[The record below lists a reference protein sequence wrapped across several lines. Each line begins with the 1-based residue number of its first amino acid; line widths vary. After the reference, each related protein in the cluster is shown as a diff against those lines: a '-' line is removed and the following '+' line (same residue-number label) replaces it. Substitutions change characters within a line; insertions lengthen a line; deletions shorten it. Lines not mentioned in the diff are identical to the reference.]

1 MSPSGETRESDA
13 VQADRKLKHALSA
26 WDISFLVVGAMIGS
40 GWLFGALGGA
50 YTAGPAAVI
59 SWLLAGTLMLFVA
72 VVYAE
77 LGGMLPKSG
86 GIVRYPQYAFG
97 GLASFLFS
105 WAYLL
110 SAISVAP
117 SEAIAVV
124 TYMASYVPQFL
135 TSSGVLS
142 AEGLV
147 VGLLL
152 MVIFF
157 AINWYGVKVLGDINT
172 GAGVWKLAIPSL
184 TFLLLLF
191 LAFHPSN
198 FTSLRGGFAP
208 YGWSAVLVAIPTQ
221 GIAYSYLGFRQ
232 GIDFSGEA
240 KEPRDVVKGT
250 IVGFLI
256 TVAVYIMLQVSF
268 VGAINWGSLRVSPG
282 DWEALYGLLRSGP
295 FYEVMVNGGNYLLSG
310 FALVILIDAV
320 ISPAGTGWI
329 YIGTTGRTLYGMA
342 ASGHLPSSFVGL
354 NSHSVPLLGT
364 AVAFLGGLLFFL
376 PFPTWYAISSFIVLT
391 TVLTYSAGGPA
402 LVTLRRTAAHASRP
416 LKLPAGTL
424 LGALAMISAFL
435 IVYWSTYY
443 VFWFVFILILAG
455 MPMFFVY
462 SARRN
467 YGSNRGV
474 GYVTSAGYLAALIL
488 SSYFLIYRPIVLP
501 TGWPTATTPSLV
513 PVTASVLADFASY
526 VIIVASSLSLS
537 LYAVYAS
544 SDYKGRLH
552 IKSGLWV
559 FGLLISA
566 YALSFLGSYGVLES
580 PLLPFP
586 FDTILAVITSILLFW
601 WAASSGIPTDE
612 LTVALKEA

>member
-1 MSPSGETRESDA
+1 MSPPESMPEA
-13 VQADRKLKHALSA
+13 NVAQTDRKLKRALGA

-50 YTAGPAAVI
+50 YTAGPAAVV
-59 SWLLAGTLMLFVA
+59 SWLLAGLLMLFVA

-124 TYMASYVPQFL
+124 TYMASYVPQLL
-135 TSSGVLS
+135 TRSGVLS
-142 AEGLV
+142 VQGLT

-157 AINWYGVKVLGDINT
+157 VINWYGVKVLGDVNT
-172 GAGVWKLAIPSL
+172 GAGIWKLAIPSL

-191 LAFHPSN
+191 FAFHPSN
-198 FTSLRGGFAP
+198 FVSLKGGFVP
-208 YGWSAVLVAIPTQ
+208 YGLSAVLVAIPTQ

-240 KEPRDVVKGT
+240 KGPRDVVIGT
-250 IVGFLI
+250 IAGFLI
-256 TVAVYIMLQVSF
+256 TVAVYVMLQVSF
-268 VGAINWGSLRVSPG
+268 IGGINWRSLGVSPG
-282 DWEALYGLLRSGP
+282 NWEAIYAILHSGP
-295 FYEVMVNGGNYLLSG
+295 FYEIMVSSGNYVLSG

-320 ISPAGTGWI
+320 VSPAGTGWI
-329 YIGTTGRTLYGMA
+329 YIGTTARTIYGMA
-342 ASGHLPSSFVGL
+342 ASGHLPSSFIGL
-354 NSHSVPLLGT
+354 NSHSVPLTGT
-364 AVAFLGGLLFFL
+364 AVAFLAGLLFFL

-402 LVTLRRTAAHASRP
+402 LVTLRKTAAHASRP

-424 LGALAMISAFL
+424 LGALAMMSAFL

-443 VFWFVFILILAG
+443 VFWFVFILIMGG
-455 MPMFFVY
+455 MPMFFAY
-462 SARRN
+462 SAKKN
-467 YGSNRGV
+467 YGSNQKL
-474 GYVTSAGYLAALIL
+474 GYIVSASYLAVLAL
-488 SSYFLIYRPIVLP
+488 SSYFLIYRPIISL
-501 TGWPTATTPSLV
+501 TGWPTATSISLV
-513 PVTASVLADFASY
+513 PATSSVLADFVSY
-526 VIIVASSLSLS
+526 VALVASSLFLS
-537 LYAVYAS
+537 LLAVYLS
-544 SDYKGRLH
+544 SNPKGKLH
-552 IKSGLWV
+552 IRSGLWV
-559 FGLLISA
+559 FGLLMSA
-566 YALSFLGSYGVLES
+566 YVLSFLGSYGVLES
-580 PLLPFP
+580 PVLPFP
-586 FDTILAVITSILLFW
+586 LDTIAALLISIPLFW
-601 WAASSGIPTDE
+601 WGVKSGIPTDE
-612 LTVALKEA
+612 LAEALKEM